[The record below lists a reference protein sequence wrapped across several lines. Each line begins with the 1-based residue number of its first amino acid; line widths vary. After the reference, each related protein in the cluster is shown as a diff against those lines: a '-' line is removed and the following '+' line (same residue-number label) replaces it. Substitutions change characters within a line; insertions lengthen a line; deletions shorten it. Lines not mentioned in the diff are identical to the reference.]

1 MNIKFIKYE
10 GGCLLLRTDDP
21 DMKFLESFK
30 PGNYDIVKIREKRS
44 NRANSYMWA
53 LCRDI
58 SEAVGIPVDDVY
70 KNAIREMPVYKDI
83 GDLSEADAS
92 TLKTAWEKLGKGWV
106 AEQVDYEPDGE
117 HVVYRF
123 YYGSS
128 TYNVRQMQRLIDILL
143 QDASA
148 VGIPTP
154 EEDYIRNLMEE
165 YERQS
170 K

>member
-1 MNIKFIKYE
+1 MRVQFVKYSQ
-10 GGCLLLRTDDP
+10 GFLLLKTDDP

-30 PGNYDIVKIREKRS
+30 PGNYEIVKIREKRS

-58 SEAVGIPVDDVY
+58 SEVVGIPVNEVY

-143 QDASA
+143 QDAAA

-165 YERQS
+165 YERQR